1 MRIRLIHPYFD
12 TGSDALFD
20 RESIVP
26 VTLGMLISIVF
37 CVVIV
42 PTSAKSLLSGKY
54 VASAVIDTMATVA
67 KDSRD
72 EPEKD
77 HPPVPPDPDTV
88 PLGDD
93 DPKIA
98 QVAWISYD
106 AYEDLVAPT
115 ATTVQPALQQ
125 MADPVENAPHRVD
138 ASAPPAREALP
149 TPPVVQTMP
158 EESQPPV
165 KPEPLAPLLE
175 VSTPQEAEPE
185 EPTPAEP
192 GRQQQ
197 PLHDL
202 PMREDG
208 QLAKVAPVTDPV
220 EAAETEK
227 SKDENKQKPQG
238 EKPVPPT
245 ILPAKAAMP
254 MPPNRKQDA
263 KPTASPHSDREAPPV
278 DIKPDVEQVRAG
290 RVVTAQGVKVKT
302 AVPKISVQTV
312 LTAMRG
318 GIRLPVAVT
327 FDRKGRV
334 TKAELKGRSGY
345 PEIDSPIRS
354 SLYRWSASGKKLAT
368 MTGPFTV
375 TINIIISNRI

>member
-1 MRIRLIHPYFD
+1 MRLIHPHFD
-12 TGSDALFD
+12 TGPDALFD

-26 VTLGMLISIVF
+26 VALGMLTSIVF

-54 VASAVIDTMATVA
+54 VASAVTDTMATGL
-67 KDSRD
+67 KDSHD
-72 EPEKD
+72 EPDKD
-77 HPPVPPDPDTV
+77 PPPVPPDPDTV

-125 MADPVENAPHRVD
+125 MADPIENAPHRVD

-158 EESQPPV
+158 EASQPPV

-175 VSTPQEAEPE
+175 VPMPQEAEPE
-185 EPTPAEP
+185 ASTPAGP

-197 PLHDL
+197 PLPDL
-202 PMREDG
+202 PMKEDG
-208 QLAKVAPVTDPV
+208 KLAKAALVANPV
-220 EAAETEK
+220 EAPDPEK
-227 SKDENKQKPQG
+227 RKGENKPKPVG
-238 EKPVPPT
+238 EKPVPPP

-254 MPPNRKQDA
+254 MLSNRKQDA
-263 KPTASPHSDREAPPV
+263 RPTASPYSDREAPPV

-302 AVPKISVQTV
+302 VVPNISVQTV

-318 GIRLPVAVT
+318 GVRLPVAVT

-345 PEIDSPIRS
+345 PEIDSPIRA